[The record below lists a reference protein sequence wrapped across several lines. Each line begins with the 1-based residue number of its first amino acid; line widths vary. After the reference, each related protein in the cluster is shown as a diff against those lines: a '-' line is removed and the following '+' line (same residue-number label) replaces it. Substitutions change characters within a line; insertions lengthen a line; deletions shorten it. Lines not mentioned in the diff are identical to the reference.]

1 MSKKI
6 FSIILVVLMIMT
18 STVAF
23 AQDET
28 VVEIAVN
35 DGSFT
40 TLVAALQEAE
50 LVEALSGEGP
60 FTVFA
65 PTDDA
70 FADLLAQLDIS
81 AQDLLNHPQLTD
93 VLLYHVVSGKVMSTD
108 LSEGLEAETLKGDSI
123 MVSLEGG
130 VFINESEVVTADV
143 EGSNGVIHVIDKV
156 LVPEDFVLETEP
168 DETVVDIAVNN
179 GSFTTLVAALQEAE
193 LVEALSGEG
202 PFTVFAPT
210 DDAFADLLAQL
221 DITAEDLLNHPQL
234 TDVLLYHV
242 VSGKV
247 MSTDL
252 SEGLEAETLK
262 GDSIMVSLEGG
273 VFINES
279 EVVTADVEGSNGV
292 IHIIDKV
299 LVPGD
304 FVLSEINTNV
314 SVAGMDV
321 SPGDGIHM
329 DEHGA
334 TKFPIDRLEDIC
346 KNIDRFSAEEDQQS
360 KAILKAKTVEE
371 LKKAWSERI

>member
-156 LVPEDFVLETEP
+156 LVPEDFVLETEAE
-168 DETVVDIAVNN
+168 ETVVDIAVNN

-304 FVLSEINTNV
+304 FVLSEDEQEPVPLPDTGLASGTIAYSTIALL
-314 SVAGMDV
+314 SL
-321 SPGDGIHM
+321 SGILL
-329 DEHGA
+329 
-334 TKFPIDRLEDIC
+334 TK
-346 KNIDRFSAEEDQQS
+346 
-360 KAILKAKTVEE
+360 
-371 LKKAWSERI
+371 KKFK

>member
-1 MSKKI
+1 MTKKI
-6 FSIILVVLMIMT
+6 FSIILVLLMMMT
-18 STVAF
+18 SVMVYA
-23 AQDET
+23 EEST

-35 DGSFT
+35 DGNFT

-50 LVEALSGEGP
+50 LVDTLSGEGP

-70 FADLLAQLDIS
+70 FADLLAQLDITAS
-81 AQDLLNHPQLTD
+81 DLLNHPQLTD

-108 LSEGLEAETLKGDSI
+108 LSEGMEAETLKGDNI
-123 MVSLEGG
+123 TVSLEGG
-130 VFINESEVVTADV
+130 VFINDSEVVTADI
-143 EGSNGVIHVIDKV
+143 EGSNGVVHVIDEV

-168 DETVVDIAVNN
+168 EETVVDIAVNN

-221 DITAEDLLNHPQL
+221 DITASDLLNHPQL

-252 SEGLEAETLK
+252 SEGMEAPTLK
-262 GDSIMVSLEGG
+262 GDNIMVSLEGG
-273 VFINES
+273 VFINDS
-279 EVVTADVEGSNGV
+279 EVVTADIEGSNGV
-292 IHIIDKV
+292 IHVLDSV

-304 FVLSEINTNV
+304 FVLETEEEQEPVPLPDTGLETGTLAYSALGILGL
-314 SVAGMDV
+314 SGM
-321 SPGDGIHM
+321 II
-329 DEHGA
+329 
-334 TKFPIDRLEDIC
+334 TK
-346 KNIDRFSAEEDQQS
+346 KKS
-360 KAILKAKTVEE
+360 K
-371 LKKAWSERI
+371 

>member
-1 MSKKI
+1 MGGVYYNQLKNPKEETKMSKKI
-6 FSIILVVLMIMT
+6 FSIILVVLMMMT
-18 STVAF
+18 SVMVYAE
-23 AQDET
+23 DGT
-28 VVEIAVN
+28 VVDIAVN

-40 TLVAALQEAE
+40 ILVAALQKAE
-50 LVEALSGEGP
+50 LVETLSGEGP

-70 FADLLAQLDIS
+70 FADLLAQLDIT
-81 AQDLLNHPQLTD
+81 AEDLLNHPQLSD

-108 LSEGLEAETLKGDSI
+108 LSEGLEAETLKGDNVTI
-123 MVSLEGG
+123 SLEGG
-130 VFINESEVVTADV
+130 VFVNESEVVTADI

-168 DETVVDIAVNN
+168 EETIVDIAVNN
-179 GSFTTLVAALQEAE
+179 GSFTTLVAALQKAE

-234 TDVLLYHV
+234 SDVLLYHV

-252 SEGLEAETLK
+252 SEGMEAPTLK
-262 GDSIMVSLEGG
+262 GDNIMVSLEGG
-273 VFINES
+273 VFINDS
-279 EVVTADVEGSNGV
+279 EVVTADIEGSNGV
-292 IHIIDKV
+292 IHVIDQV

-304 FVLSEINTNV
+304 FVLETEEEQEPVPLPDTGVATGVLAYSALAALGV
-314 SVAGMDV
+314 SGMV
-321 SPGDGIHM
+321 L
-329 DEHGA
+329 
-334 TKFPIDRLEDIC
+334 TKK
-346 KNIDRFSAEEDQQS
+346 KN
-360 KAILKAKTVEE
+360 K
-371 LKKAWSERI
+371 

>member
-1 MSKKI
+1 MTKKI
-6 FSIILVVLMIMT
+6 FSIILVVLMMMT
-18 STVAF
+18 SVMVYA
-23 AQDET
+23 EEST

-35 DGSFT
+35 DGNFT

-50 LVEALSGEGP
+50 LVDTLSGEGP

-70 FADLLAQLDIS
+70 FADLLAQLDITAS
-81 AQDLLNHPQLTD
+81 DLLAHPQLTD

-108 LSEGLEAETLKGDSI
+108 LSEGMEAETLKGDNI
-123 MVSLEGG
+123 TVSLEGG
-130 VFINESEVVTADV
+130 VFINDSEVVTADI
-143 EGSNGVIHVIDKV
+143 EGSNGVVHVIDEV

-168 DETVVDIAVNN
+168 EETVVDIAVNN

-221 DITAEDLLNHPQL
+221 DITASDLLNHPQL

-252 SEGLEAETLK
+252 SEGMEAPTLK
-262 GDSIMVSLEGG
+262 GDNIMVSLEGG
-273 VFINES
+273 VFINDS
-279 EVVTADVEGSNGV
+279 EVVTADIEGSNGV
-292 IHIIDKV
+292 IHVLDSV

-304 FVLSEINTNV
+304 FVLETEEEQEPVPLPDTGLETGTLAYSALGILGL
-314 SVAGMDV
+314 SGM
-321 SPGDGIHM
+321 II
-329 DEHGA
+329 
-334 TKFPIDRLEDIC
+334 TK
-346 KNIDRFSAEEDQQS
+346 KKS
-360 KAILKAKTVEE
+360 K
-371 LKKAWSERI
+371 

>member
-70 FADLLAQLDIS
+70 FADLLAQLDIT
-81 AQDLLNHPQLTD
+81 AEDLLNHPQLTD

-156 LVPEDFVLETEP
+156 LVPEDFVLETEAE
-168 DETVVDIAVNN
+168 ETVVDIAVNN

-304 FVLSEINTNV
+304 FVLSEDEQEPVPLPDTGLASGTIAYSTIALL
-314 SVAGMDV
+314 SL
-321 SPGDGIHM
+321 SGILL
-329 DEHGA
+329 
-334 TKFPIDRLEDIC
+334 TK
-346 KNIDRFSAEEDQQS
+346 
-360 KAILKAKTVEE
+360 
-371 LKKAWSERI
+371 KKFK

>member
-1 MSKKI
+1 MTKKI
-6 FSIILVVLMIMT
+6 FSIILVVLMMMT
-18 STVAF
+18 SVMVYA
-23 AQDET
+23 EEST

-35 DGSFT
+35 DGNFT

-50 LVEALSGEGP
+50 LVDTLSGEGP

-70 FADLLAQLDIS
+70 FADLLAQLDITAS
-81 AQDLLNHPQLTD
+81 DLLAHPQLTD

-108 LSEGLEAETLKGDSI
+108 LSEGMEAETLKGDNI
-123 MVSLEGG
+123 TVSLEGG
-130 VFINESEVVTADV
+130 VFINDSEVVTADI
-143 EGSNGVIHVIDKV
+143 EGSNGVVHVIDEV

-168 DETVVDIAVNN
+168 EETVVDIAVNN

-221 DITAEDLLNHPQL
+221 DITAADLLNHPQL

-252 SEGLEAETLK
+252 SEGMEAPTLK
-262 GDSIMVSLEGG
+262 GDNIMVSLEGG
-273 VFINES
+273 VFINDS
-279 EVVTADVEGSNGV
+279 EVVIADIEGSNGV
-292 IHIIDKV
+292 IHVIDEV

-304 FVLSEINTNV
+304 FVLETEEEQEPVPIPDTGVTTGVLAYSALAALGV
-314 SVAGMDV
+314 SGMV
-321 SPGDGIHM
+321 L
-329 DEHGA
+329 
-334 TKFPIDRLEDIC
+334 TK
-346 KNIDRFSAEEDQQS
+346 
-360 KAILKAKTVEE
+360 
-371 LKKAWSERI
+371 KKIK

>member
-108 LSEGLEAETLKGDSI
+108 LSEGLEAETLKGDNV

-130 VFINESEVVTADV
+130 VFINDSEVVSADI
-143 EGSNGVIHVIDKV
+143 EGSNGVIHV
-156 LVPEDFVLETEP
+156 
-168 DETVVDIAVNN
+168 
-179 GSFTTLVAALQEAE
+179 
-193 LVEALSGEG
+193 
-202 PFTVFAPT
+202 
-210 DDAFADLLAQL
+210 L
-221 DITAEDLLNHPQL
+221 D
-234 TDVLLYHV
+234 
-242 VSGKV
+242 S
-247 MSTDL
+247 
-252 SEGLEAETLK
+252 
-262 GDSIMVSLEGG
+262 
-273 VFINES
+273 
-279 EVVTADVEGSNGV
+279 
-292 IHIIDKV
+292 V

-304 FVLSEINTNV
+304 FVLETEEEQEPV
-314 SVAGMDV
+314 TLPDTG
-321 SPGDGIHM
+321 
-329 DEHGA
+329 
-334 TKFPIDRLEDIC
+334 LETGTLAY
-346 KNIDRFSAEEDQQS
+346 SAL
-360 KAILKAKTVEE
+360 AILGLSGMIIT
-371 LKKAWSERI
+371 KKKFK